1 MEEGALE
8 WYRVDRTPRRT
19 LVVAVILV
27 TLGATGIGAAFVSR
41 LSDGVSH
48 AIALGSASVMFAGVA
63 MAVGVAWA
71 VIQEDMYLAVRRD
84 AVVLHWSR
92 EREEIV
98 PWSEIDSIVARPDDR
113 ALTIATAAQASHEWE
128 VRTGAAELAAR
139 LVGLRQKALH
149 GLLG

>member
-19 LVVAVILV
+19 LAAAVILV
-27 TLGATGIGAAFVSR
+27 ALGATGIGAAFVSR
-41 LSDGVSH
+41 LGDWASH
-48 AIALGSASVMFAGVA
+48 AIALVSAGVMFAGVA
-63 MAVGVAWA
+63 VAVGTAWA

-92 EREEIV
+92 EREETI
-98 PWSEIDSIVARPDDR
+98 PWGDIASIVAAADG
-113 ALTIATAAQASHEWE
+113 ATLTIATAGETHEWE
-128 VRTGAAELAAR
+128 MRSGAPELAAR
-139 LVGLRQKALH
+139 LVDLRKKAAH

>member
-1 MEEGALE
+1 MEDGALE

-27 TLGATGIGAAFVSR
+27 TLGATGIGAAFVTR
-41 LSDGVSH
+41 LTETASH
-48 AIALGSASVMFAGVA
+48 AIARVSACTMFAGVF
-63 MAVGVAWA
+63 MAVGTAWA

-98 PWSEIDSIVARPDDR
+98 PWGDIRSIEARGDG
-113 ALTIATAAQASHEWE
+113 AAITIRTEVQAHEWE
-128 VRTGAAELAAR
+128 MRSGAAELAAR
-139 LVGLRQKALH
+139 LVDLRAKAAH